1 MYGKEDD
8 SEPIQ
13 QSGGFRSGIRKVI
26 RRKVPVGVDPN
37 TAPTHNSAISQRS
50 ASETNSRPNGQ
61 VEPTPEPVIKNNEV
75 NRESVIRKILNPTPS
90 LIRGSLDD
98 TDKLSFMQ
106 GKTMKLAIL
115 VFFFMIFRSILYK
128 IYDFFDV
135 DAVFS
140 NTMTAWL
147 GVVILLWVAL
157 PSKLSVLKRSQM
169 EKDILAQKQT
179 GMAKLQFITGLFIS
193 LALMTVLF

>member
-8 SEPIQ
+8 IEPTQ
-13 QSGGFRSGIRKVI
+13 QSGGIRLFQKKINKVI
-26 RRKVPVGVDPN
+26 PDPLTN
-37 TAPTHNSAISQRS
+37 PAKPASTPSGTKQR
-50 ASETNSRPNGQ
+50 NGGPDSRSNGQ
-61 VEPTPEPVIKNNEV
+61 AEPTPGPVIQNREV
-75 NRESVIRKILNPTPS
+75 NSETVIRKILNPTPS

-98 TDKLSFMQ
+98 TEKLSFMQ

-157 PSKLSVLKRSQM
+157 PSKLSVLKRSQI
-169 EKDILAQKQT
+169 EKDIIAQKQT
-179 GMAKLQFITGLFIS
+179 GMAKLQFITGAFIS